1 MFTPD
6 KFAESQVGNYMKF
19 EDGQNR
25 IRILEKPITGYVYW
39 EDAEG
44 NLVPKNEMAGKGGK
58 PVRVKSWEGLTNA
71 QRGAMKGFAAM
82 VVWNYQAER
91 IQILEVKQVGIMNAL
106 EALSLSKSWGD
117 VTSFDIVITKT
128 RTGINPTD
136 VEYSVMPEPKEP
148 VSKEIKEAYK
158 EAHIDLEA
166 LYRGEDPFGV
176 EKTEPEG
183 LEEVDLD
190 DLNVEDLDALLFP
203 PNKD

>member
-91 IQILEVKQVGIMNAL
+91 IQILEIKQVGIMNAL

-136 VEYSVMPEPKEP
+136 VEYSVMHEPKEP

-158 EAHIDLEA
+158 EAHIDREA

-190 DLNVEDLDALLFP
+190 DLNLEDLDAQVA
-203 PNKD
+203 KK

>member
-82 VVWNYQAER
+82 VVWNYKAEKV
-91 IQILEVKQVGIMNAL
+91 QILEVKQVGIMNAL

-117 VTSFDIVITKT
+117 ITTFDIVITKT

-190 DLNVEDLDALLFP
+190 DLNLEDLDAQVA
-203 PNKD
+203 KK

>member
-19 EDGQNR
+19 EEGQNR

-117 VTSFDIVITKT
+117 VTTFDIVITKT

-190 DLNVEDLDALLFP
+190 DLNLEDLDAQVA
-203 PNKD
+203 KK

>member
-82 VVWNYQAER
+82 VVWNYKAEKV
-91 IQILEVKQVGIMNAL
+91 QILEVKQVGIMNAL

-117 VTSFDIVITKT
+117 VTTFDIVITKT

-148 VSKEIKEAYK
+148 ISKEIKKAYK
-158 EAHIDLEA
+158 EANIDLKA
-166 LYRGEDPFGV
+166 LYRGADPFKS
-176 EKTEPEG
+176 EATED
-183 LEEVDLD
+183 LEVDDLDLD
-190 DLNVEDLDALLFP
+190 DLNLEDLDAQVA
-203 PNKD
+203 KK

>member
-19 EDGQNR
+19 EEGQNR

-190 DLNVEDLDALLFP
+190 DLNLEDLDAQVA
-203 PNKD
+203 KK